1 MIYKN
6 NLTLTIKEI
15 ADLKEGHKTLHEITK
30 NHDYS
35 GMIAPLPTKVKGQIY
50 KFNKKRRNAEFMY
63 GIIIDDGG
71 NIVSEKQGNKKREE
85 FHVPDSMKERLKNRE
100 QFHKCYNQL
109 TYDEDGEPLGYG
121 ACLTY
126 PNISNFFMTQWVH
139 SRDDVTYNYKSIT
152 CIGANGSQMTMSVV
166 DEKKFRNALK
176 AVPDDENG
184 LPEEHQVID
193 PLASRLAGNNGSYN
207 KFVKNCEDSTEKHL
221 EEYTQNAK
229 NNGVNTNT
237 KKFQKQLKKEKK
249 EYQME
254 YSKQNMEKELSENFK
269 EFEDIGITFTIGW
282 LK

>member
-1 MIYKN
+1 MYYN
-6 NLTLTIKEI
+6 TPTLTIKEI
-15 ADLKEGHKTLHEITK
+15 VDIKEGHKTLQEITK

-35 GMIAPLPTKVKGQIY
+35 GMIAPLPNKVKGQIN

-63 GIIIDDGG
+63 GIIIDDEG

-139 SRDDVTYNYKSIT
+139 SRDDKTYNYKSIT

-166 DEKKFRNALK
+166 DEKKFRNALNDL
-176 AVPDDENG
+176 PNDEYG
-184 LPEEHQVID
+184 LPDEHRLID

-207 KFVKNCEDSTEKHL
+207 KFVKNCEDKTKNHL
-221 EEYTQNAK
+221 EKYIQNAK
-229 NNGVNTNT
+229 DNGINTDT
-237 KKFQKQLKKEKK
+237 KKFQNQLKEEKRQ
-249 EYQME
+249 YQME
-254 YSKQNMEKELSENFK
+254 YSKQNMAKELSENFN
-269 EFEDIGITFTIGW
+269 EFEDIGIKFTIGW